1 MGEAG
6 FQHVRKM
13 LDIGEMHNL
22 HSRDYDNQDKLQN
35 VDKILATHFAPSSA
49 SAGIAMLGDMRS
61 LAATAKC
68 LAICSISSKVKG
80 DLFSRRRLSVDS
92 GIFVAPASASML
104 SRRAPSSARI
114 FDTASLLR
122 LK

>member
-35 VDKILATHFAPSSA
+35 VDKILATHFVPPSA
-49 SAGIAMLGDMRS
+49 SAGIAG
-61 LAATAKC
+61 
-68 LAICSISSKVKG
+68 
-80 DLFSRRRLSVDS
+80 
-92 GIFVAPASASML
+92 
-104 SRRAPSSARI
+104 
-114 FDTASLLR
+114 
-122 LK
+122 

>member
-1 MGEAG
+1 
-6 FQHVRKM
+6 M

-61 LAATAKC
+61 LAATAKM
-68 LAICSISSKVKG
+68 LS
-80 DLFSRRRLSVDS
+80 DLFYLLQ
-92 GIFVAPASASML
+92 GEGGFVQQTTLERGQGNLRCSCE
-104 SRRAPSSARI
+104 R
-114 FDTASLLR
+114 FNASLAR
-122 LK
+122 TKQRTNIRHCKFVET